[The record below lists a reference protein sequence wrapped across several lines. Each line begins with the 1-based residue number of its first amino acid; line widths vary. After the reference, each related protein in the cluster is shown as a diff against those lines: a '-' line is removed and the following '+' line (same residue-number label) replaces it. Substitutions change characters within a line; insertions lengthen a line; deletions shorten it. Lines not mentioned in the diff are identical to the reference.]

1 MQDPN
6 FLHEITTSVDLHRN
20 FNPSC
25 ITNPG
30 ESCLPESPLSHIK
43 GDAANPLRA
52 FCAPEYSESCV
63 SLADFIRNAAATRDP
78 TGTGGVGGFCG
89 IFRHYYHK
97 PTCYSTPQTLSRFKR
112 RLQVVYLLL

>member
-20 FNPSC
+20 FNPGC
-25 ITNPG
+25 ITDPG

-63 SLADFIRNAAATRDP
+63 SLADFIRNAAATHDP
-78 TGTGGVGGFCG
+78 TGTGGVGEPQRG
-89 IFRHYYHK
+89 
-97 PTCYSTPQTLSRFKR
+97 PTHPLPLPSPSRPHITFQ
-112 RLQVVYLLL
+112 LP